1 MSAAQ
6 AYRLSRIQA
15 EGWKAAR
22 ALSPSRLSAMTDAEI
37 DACNPY
43 GSAPERARWRTGFAS
58 AR

>member
-1 MSAAQ
+1 MTDKQ

-22 ALSPSRLSAMTDAEI
+22 SLSANGLADLKPAEI
-37 DACNPY
+37 DARNPY
-43 GSAPERARWRTGFAS
+43 PADPERARWRAGFTD

>member
-1 MSAAQ
+1 MTAKE

-22 ALSPSRLSAMTDAEI
+22 TLSPSRSAAIADAEI

-43 GSAPERARWRTGFAS
+43 ESDPERARWRTGFTS
-58 AR
+58 AL